1 MPAEQSIDAQPPRGA
16 PAAGDPA
23 RGADASLG
31 MVSTLLGSI
40 DSPAPEPASLLDS
53 AELKLENKLVQVRL
67 GIASSLFS
75 ALRAKHAPTAHHSL
89 RVALS
94 ASAWGASLSLTET
107 QRDELEVASLLHDI
121 GKIGV
126 PDTILLKPSPLTA
139 DEYHVVERHREVG
152 ADILRSCCASDG
164 VLAIVQNAGAWF
176 DGSRETHELRGQQLP
191 PRSRQIGR

>member
-1 MPAEQSIDAQPPRGA
+1 MPAETSIDAQTRRGA
-16 PAAGDPA
+16 PLTGDPA
-23 RGADASLG
+23 LQADANLG
-31 MVSTLLGSI
+31 VVSTLLGSLET
-40 DSPAPEPASLLDS
+40 PAPLPAALLDS
-53 AELKLENKLVQVRL
+53 DELKLENKLIQVRL

-126 PDTILLKPSPLTA
+126 PDTI
-139 DEYHVVERHREVG
+139 
-152 ADILRSCCASDG
+152 
-164 VLAIVQNAGAWF
+164 
-176 DGSRETHELRGQQLP
+176 
-191 PRSRQIGR
+191 